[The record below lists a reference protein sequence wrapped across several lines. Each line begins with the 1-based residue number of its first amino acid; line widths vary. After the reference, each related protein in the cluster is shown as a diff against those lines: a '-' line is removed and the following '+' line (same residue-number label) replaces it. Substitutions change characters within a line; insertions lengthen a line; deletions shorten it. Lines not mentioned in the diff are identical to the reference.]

1 MESEDD
7 STVEDAVE
15 VVYSGKAREMQEAVV
30 ASHQR
35 VAEIE
40 NEIKAAEDR
49 AAEATLNHQK
59 NTEDASAKLKHEK
72 EAWEAE
78 KQALN
83 KRTAEVEAGR
93 DKATE
98 DAQRTERRIKAME
111 EQLESEAKVR
121 KRNRRFGLGGG
132 LVAFGVV
139 VAVIGALVVFDSG
152 LGIGGVVLAGIA
164 LVLAGARVILG
175 KQRGN
180 EFVAW
185 AGLFSA
191 VAAVVLAIALR

>member
-1 MESEDD
+1 MP
-7 STVEDAVE
+7 
-15 VVYSGKAREMQEAVV
+15 SGL
-30 ASHQR
+30 S
-35 VAEIE
+35 AEL
-40 NEIKAAEDR
+40 R
-49 AAEATLNHQK
+49 QWR
-59 NTEDASAKLKHEK
+59 SS
-72 EAWEAE
+72 
-78 KQALN
+78 
-83 KRTAEVEAGR
+83 
-93 DKATE
+93 
-98 DAQRTERRIKAME
+98 
-111 EQLESEAKVR
+111 LESEAKVR
-121 KRNRRFGLGGG
+121 KRNRSFGLGGG